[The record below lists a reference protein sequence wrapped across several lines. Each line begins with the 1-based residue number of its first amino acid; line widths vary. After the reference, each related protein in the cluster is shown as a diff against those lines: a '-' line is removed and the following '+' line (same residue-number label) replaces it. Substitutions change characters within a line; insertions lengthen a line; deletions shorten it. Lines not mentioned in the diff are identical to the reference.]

1 MHCVLVLYATFGII
15 GQTLPSDAENL
26 SGVNTTTE
34 YSLPYN
40 IVLVKIFTFLF
51 KCEIHINLIKFF
63 LMRNSLSFYFS

>member
-40 IVLVKIFTFLF
+40 IALVKW
-51 KCEIHINLIKFF
+51 
-63 LMRNSLSFYFS
+63 